1 MRKPLY
7 GHLENLIKMSS
18 NTEDE
23 NPLIEFQYDF
33 LKWQK
38 AVFLS
43 RWFSLNS
50 DAYIEPIGIYTDLN
64 TLFKRIKD
72 EILTDLYKQNT
83 PVELFK
89 TLITPLDGEITLTT
103 PFASQELRCSFIP
116 LNNMG
121 EKYGYT
127 YWKFQ

>member
-1 MRKPLY
+1 M
-7 GHLENLIKMSS
+7 I
-18 NTEDE
+18 
-23 NPLIEFQYDF
+23 F

-72 EILTDLYKQNT
+72 EILTDLYK
-83 PVELFK
+83 
-89 TLITPLDGEITLTT
+89 
-103 PFASQELRCSFIP
+103 
-116 LNNMG
+116 
-121 EKYGYT
+121 
-127 YWKFQ
+127 